1 MFHFF
6 RDVRN
11 SVLLNIL
18 FRIDTYG
25 NKPGLVFFEVCLWGD
40 KPVEFVISENILCL
54 KKCDFYFLL
63 RLLKRK
69 KNSSFLY
76 PPLAYINQPLMGKSQ
91 KYISEIGI
99 QSNTNELV
107 FSVRVFMEYLYD
119 QVKNVGVMLP
129 NV

>member
-1 MFHFF
+1 MFEK
-6 RDVRN
+6 N
-11 SVLLNIL
+11 
-18 FRIDTYG
+18 
-25 NKPGLVFFEVCLWGD
+25 
-40 KPVEFVISENILCL
+40 VISNFFPSKTP
-54 KKCDFYFLL
+54 KKE
-63 RLLKRK
+63 

-107 FSVRVFMEYLYD
+107 FSVWVFMEYLYD